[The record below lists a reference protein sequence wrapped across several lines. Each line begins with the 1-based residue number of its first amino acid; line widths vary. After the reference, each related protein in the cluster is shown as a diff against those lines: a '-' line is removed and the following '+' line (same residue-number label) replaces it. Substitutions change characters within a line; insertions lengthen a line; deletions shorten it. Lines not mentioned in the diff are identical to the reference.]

1 MWSQR
6 NRDVGGSAKFF
17 SVMVGQES
25 LSAYYMLNAELSL
38 HHGYK
43 LDDLENMLPFE
54 RMIYVSII
62 AENIKKKNEEMQRQL
77 GSSGKRVETL
87 G

>member
-1 MWSQR
+1 
-6 NRDVGGSAKFF
+6 
-17 SVMVGQES
+17 MVGQES

-43 LDDLENMLPFE
+43 LDDLENMLPWE

-62 AENIKKKNEEMQRQL
+62 EENIKKRNEDLQRQI
-77 GSSGKRVETL
+77 GSSGRKVETP